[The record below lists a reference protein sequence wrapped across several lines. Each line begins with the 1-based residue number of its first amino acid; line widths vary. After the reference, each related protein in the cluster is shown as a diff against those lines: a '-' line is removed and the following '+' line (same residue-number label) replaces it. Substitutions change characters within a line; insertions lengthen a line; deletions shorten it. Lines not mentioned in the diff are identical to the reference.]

1 MKCCSILRDLMYL
14 LITLYFLS
22 SAILLCSCLNLRDVY
37 LVYTMLKFESIIQ
50 IFGLNLEIGTDR
62 LSRNIVKPLET

>member
-1 MKCCSILRDLMYL
+1 MYL